1 MVFIISDFWRKQKK
15 VTIHLSPNFSPKPY
29 QTFSTSITERV
40 VLSTFFVT
48 AKCFPRAS
56 HVWAAGGRRTSAY
69 YEEDENRSK
78 SLQRLR
84 TSLWEPFMKLSD
96 TDRVLFRTEKSI
108 LDTETLS
115 DVALPW
121 RFTHKSL
128 VMSYYS
134 TFIHIIF
141 LQYKYY
147 LNRSRCDNV
156 DNNRWGLWDWRWRDL
171 SSLIIASNVLQI

>member
-1 MVFIISDFWRKQKK
+1 MFLKTKLKWLCKKVLFLTSTIPCCCICAFCNLGSKSLRYVMMNQSSPQHSLSDLSMVFIISDFWRKQKK

-56 HVWAAGGRRTSAY
+56 HDQAAGGRRTSAY

-96 TDRVLFRTEKSI
+96 TDRVLFANGVWFEQKKAFWIQDIESI
-108 LDTETLS
+108 
-115 DVALPW
+115 W
-121 RFTHKSL
+121 F
-128 VMSYYS
+128 
-134 TFIHIIF
+134 
-141 LQYKYY
+141 
-147 LNRSRCDNV
+147 
-156 DNNRWGLWDWRWRDL
+156 
-171 SSLIIASNVLQI
+171 